1 MSKKKFSA
9 PKPGKRRRLS
19 PAAMEWRG
27 ALRPGAARVVA
38 LGCDRL
44 LVENH
49 AGLAEFTSRLVR
61 LDSADGPITIEGEEL
76 QLSDMRPQQLT
87 VSGRIA
93 RVSLPGGGNPA

>member
-1 MSKKKFSA
+1 MSKPKFNA
-9 PKPGKRRRLS
+9 PRPGRRRLLA

-49 AGLAEFTSRLVR
+49 AGLAEFTSRRVR
-61 LDSADGPITIEGEEL
+61 LDSAAGPITIEGEGL
-76 QLSDMRPQQLT
+76 TLSDMRRQQLM
-87 VSGRIA
+87 VSGKIA
-93 RVSLPGGGNPA
+93 RVCLPGGESAT